1 MNNNFKTFFR
11 KDSSRSTN
19 NITST
24 IQLMLHFNEKAK
36 RNPITGYILVS
47 LGVLLSASS
56 GSWDITN
63 HLLNKPETFF
73 SPPHAGI
80 YIGVALVLSGSIM
93 VLSRYYRSSSNI
105 SNKYHY
111 IDKLIDLPLPMKLVI
126 IGVVML
132 VSAGPFDFAWH
143 SAFGLDGLLSPSHSV
158 LTIGMAVSSIG
169 ALLGMLS
176 SNNDQN
182 NNDNNNDNNK
192 SRKFNTSITNSSS
205 FPSSSIVDST
215 NNDDNKTSHAVSPI
229 LIIIGIIPIWI
240 TVSGLIHMASLPFS
254 DTEHFNFN
262 PDPTLAAIIATLA
275 FPFIVSFILF
285 SSFQLS
291 VRSRRTKRM
300 FGILSITG
308 IVFIII
314 NLTTAILTN
323 EYLIPTIPFYILN
336 IIPIVAVDIL
346 LSKLS
351 TPKTKIVNY
360 VAGAVIGSIFFTLY
374 YPLITHTYNEVL
386 SNSQTVWPSLTSSI
400 YFKMIDKI
408 YPLMVIPAA
417 VTGIMATIISSKL
430 IQDKN

>member
-11 KDSSRSTN
+11 KDSSKSTN

-105 SNKYHY
+105 SDKYHY

-182 NNDNNNDNNK
+182 NNDNNK
-192 SRKFNTSITNSSS
+192 SRKFNTSITNSFS

-215 NNDDNKTSHAVSPI
+215 NNDDNNTSHAVSPI

-254 DTEHFNFN
+254 DTKHFNFN

>member
-11 KDSSRSTN
+11 KDSSRNSN

-24 IQLMLHFNEKAK
+24 IQLMLHFNEKAQ

-73 SPPHAGI
+73 SPPHAGL
-80 YIGVALVLSGSIM
+80 YMGVAIVLSGSIM
-93 VLSRYYRSSSNI
+93 MLSRYYRSYSNI
-105 SNKYHY
+105 SNNNHY
-111 IDKLIDLPLPMKLVI
+111 INKLIDLPLPMKLVT
-126 IGVVML
+126 IGVIML

-182 NNDNNNDNNK
+182 NNDNNNK
-192 SRKFNTSITNSSS
+192 SRKFNPSITTSSS
-205 FPSSSIVDST
+205 CSSSALADST
-215 NNDDNKTSHAVSPI
+215 NNDDNNTSHAVSLI
-229 LIIIGIIPIWI
+229 IIIIGIIPVWI

-275 FPFIVSFILF
+275 FPFIVSFMLF

-291 VRSRRTKRM
+291 VRSKRTKRM

-314 NLTTAILTN
+314 NLTTAILPN
-323 EYLIPTIPFYILN
+323 EYLVPTIPFYILN

-417 VTGIMATIISSKL
+417 AIGIVATIVSSKL
-430 IQDKN
+430 IPDNN

>member
-11 KDSSRSTN
+11 KDSSRNSN

-24 IQLMLHFNEKAK
+24 IQLMLHFNEKAQ

-47 LGVLLSASS
+47 LGVLLSATS

-73 SPPHAGI
+73 SPPHAGL
-80 YIGVALVLSGSIM
+80 YMGVAIVLSGSIM
-93 VLSRYYRSSSNI
+93 MLSRYYRNYSNI
-105 SNKYHY
+105 SNNNHY
-111 IDKLIDLPLPMKLVI
+111 INKLIDLPLPMKLVT
-126 IGVVML
+126 IGVIML

-182 NNDNNNDNNK
+182 NNDNNNK
-192 SRKFNTSITNSSS
+192 SRKFNPSITTSSS
-205 FPSSSIVDST
+205 CFPSALADST
-215 NNDDNKTSHAVSPI
+215 NNDDNNTSHAVSLI
-229 LIIIGIIPIWI
+229 IIIIGIIPVWI

-275 FPFIVSFILF
+275 FPFIMSFMLF

-291 VRSRRTKRM
+291 VRSKRTKRM

-314 NLTTAILTN
+314 NLTTAILPN
-323 EYLIPTIPFYILN
+323 EYLVPTIPFYILN

-386 SNSQTVWPSLTSSI
+386 PNSQTVWPSLTSSI

-417 VTGIMATIISSKL
+417 LIGIVATIVSSKL
-430 IQDKN
+430 IPDKN

>member
-93 VLSRYYRSSSNI
+93 VLSRYYRNSSNI

-182 NNDNNNDNNK
+182 NNDNNK

-215 NNDDNKTSHAVSPI
+215 NNDDNNTSHAVSPI

-336 IIPIVAVDIL
+336 IIQIVALDIL

-430 IQDKN
+430 IQDKNYN

>member
-93 VLSRYYRSSSNI
+93 VLSRYYHSSSNI
-105 SNKYHY
+105 SNKYHH

-182 NNDNNNDNNK
+182 NNDNNK
-192 SRKFNTSITNSSS
+192 SIKFNTSITNSSS
-205 FPSSSIVDST
+205 FSFSSIVDST
-215 NNDDNKTSHAVSPI
+215 NNDDNNTSHAVSPI

>member
-24 IQLMLHFNEKAK
+24 IQLMLHFSEKAK

-80 YIGVALVLSGSIM
+80 YIGVALVLSGSVM
-93 VLSRYYRSSSNI
+93 VISRYYRSSSNI
-105 SNKYHY
+105 SNNDHRY
-111 IDKLIDLPLPMKLVI
+111 INKLMHLPLPMKLVT

-182 NNDNNNDNNK
+182 NNDNN
-192 SRKFNTSITNSSS
+192 
-205 FPSSSIVDST
+205 
-215 NNDDNKTSHAVSPI
+215 TSHAVSPI

-254 DTEHFNFN
+254 NTEHFNFN

-323 EYLIPTIPFYILN
+323 EYLVPTIPFYILN

-417 VTGIMATIISSKL
+417 ITGIMATIISSKL
-430 IQDKN
+430 IQDKNYN

>member
-11 KDSSRSTN
+11 RDSSRGTS

-24 IQLMLHFNEKAK
+24 VQLMLHFNEKAK

-63 HLLNKPETFF
+63 HLLNRPETFF
-73 SPPHAGI
+73 SPPHAGL
-80 YIGVALVLSGSIM
+80 YLGVAIVISGSIM
-93 VLSRYYRSSSNI
+93 MLRYYRSSSTI
-105 SNKYHY
+105 SNNDHHY
-111 IDKLIDLPLPMKLVI
+111 INKLIHLPLPMKLVI
-126 IGVVML
+126 IGAVML

-158 LTIGMAVSSIG
+158 LTIGMAISSIG

-176 SNNDQN
+176 NNNDQN
-182 NNDNNNDNNK
+182 NNNK
-192 SRKFNTSITNSSS
+192 
-205 FPSSSIVDST
+205 
-215 NNDDNKTSHAVSPI
+215 SHAVSPI
-229 LIIIGIIPIWI
+229 LIVIGIIPVWI
-240 TVSGLIHMASLPFS
+240 IVSGLIHMVSLPFS
-254 DTEHFNFN
+254 DTEYFKFN

-285 SSFQLS
+285 SSFELS
-291 VRSRRTKRM
+291 VRSGRTKGM

-308 IVFIII
+308 AIFIII
-314 NLTTAILTN
+314 NLSTAILTN
-323 EYLIPTIPFYILN
+323 EHLTPTIPFYILN

-351 TPKTKIVNY
+351 IPKTKIVNY
-360 VAGAVIGSIFFTLY
+360 VAGAILGSMFLMLY

-386 SNSQTVWPSLTSSI
+386 LNPQTVWPSLTSSI
-400 YFKMIDKI
+400 YFKMIDEV
-408 YPLMVIPAA
+408 YPLIVIPAMA
-417 VTGIMATIISSKL
+417 TGILGTIISTKL
-430 IQDKN
+430 IHQHK

>member
-11 KDSSRSTN
+11 KDSNRNSN

-24 IQLMLHFNEKAK
+24 IQLMLHFNEKAQ

-73 SPPHAGI
+73 SPPHAGL
-80 YIGVALVLSGSIM
+80 YMGVAIVISGSIM
-93 VLSRYYRSSSNI
+93 MLSRYYRSYSNI
-105 SNKYHY
+105 SNNNHY
-111 IDKLIDLPLPMKLVI
+111 INKLIDLPLPMKLVT
-126 IGVVML
+126 IGVIML

-182 NNDNNNDNNK
+182 NNNK
-192 SRKFNTSITNSSS
+192 SRKFNPSITTSSS
-205 FPSSSIVDST
+205 CSSSAIVDST
-215 NNDDNKTSHAVSPI
+215 NNDDNNTSHAISLI
-229 LIIIGIIPIWI
+229 LIIIGIIPVWI

-275 FPFIVSFILF
+275 FPFIISFMLF

-291 VRSRRTKRM
+291 VRSKRTKRM

-308 IVFIII
+308 IVFILI
-314 NLTTAILTN
+314 NLTTAILPN
-323 EYLIPTIPFYILN
+323 EYLVPTIPFYILN

-417 VTGIMATIISSKL
+417 VIGIVATIVSSKL
-430 IQDKN
+430 IPDKN

>member
-11 KDSSRSTN
+11 KDSSRCTN

-73 SPPHAGI
+73 SPPHAGL
-80 YIGVALVLSGSIM
+80 YIGVVIVLSGSIM
-93 VLSRYYRSSSNI
+93 VLSRYYSSSNI
-105 SNKYHY
+105 SNNNHY
-111 IDKLIDLPLPMKLVI
+111 IDKLIDIPLPMKLVT

-132 VSAGPFDFAWH
+132 VTAGPFDFAWH

-169 ALLGMLS
+169 ALSGMLS
-176 SNNDQN
+176 SNNNQ
-182 NNDNNNDNNK
+182 NNNDNNK
-192 SRKFNTSITNSSS
+192 SRKFNSSITTNSS
-205 FPSSSIVDST
+205 FSSSFSRGDST
-215 NNDDNKTSHAVSPI
+215 NNDSNNTSHAVSPI
-229 LIIIGIIPIWI
+229 LIVIGIIPVWI

-254 DTEHFNFN
+254 DTEYFNFN

-314 NLTTAILTN
+314 NLTTAILPN
-323 EYLIPTIPFYILN
+323 EYLVPTIPFYVLN
-336 IIPIVAVDIL
+336 IIPIVVVDIL

-360 VAGAVIGSIFFTLY
+360 IVGAVIGSIFFTLY

-408 YPLMVIPAA
+408 YPLVVIPAA
-417 VTGIMATIISSKL
+417 VTGILATIISSKI

>member
-11 KDSSRSTN
+11 RDSNRGTG

-24 IQLMLHFNEKAK
+24 VQLMLHFNEKAK

-63 HLLNKPETFF
+63 HLLNRPETFF
-73 SPPHAGI
+73 SPPHAGL
-80 YIGVALVLSGSIM
+80 YLGVAIVLSGSIM
-93 VLSRYYRSSSNI
+93 MLRYYRSSSNI
-105 SNKYHY
+105 SNNDHRY
-111 IDKLIDLPLPMKLVI
+111 INKLIHLPLPMKLVI
-126 IGVVML
+126 IGAVML

-158 LTIGMAVSSIG
+158 LTIGMAISSIG

-182 NNDNNNDNNK
+182 NNK
-192 SRKFNTSITNSSS
+192 
-205 FPSSSIVDST
+205 
-215 NNDDNKTSHAVSPI
+215 SHAVSPI
-229 LIIIGIIPIWI
+229 LIVIGIIPVWI
-240 TVSGLIHMASLPFS
+240 IVSGLIHMVSLPFS
-254 DTEHFNFN
+254 DTEYFKFN

-285 SSFQLS
+285 SSFELS
-291 VRSRRTKRM
+291 VRSGRTKGM

-308 IVFIII
+308 AIFIII
-314 NLTTAILTN
+314 NLSTAILPN
-323 EYLIPTIPFYILN
+323 EHLIQTIPFYILN
-336 IIPIVAVDIL
+336 IIPIVAVDII

-351 TPKTKIVNY
+351 IPKTKIVNY
-360 VAGAVIGSIFFTLY
+360 VAGAILGSTFLMLY

-386 SNSQTVWPSLTSSI
+386 LNPQTVWPSLTSSI
-400 YFKMIDKI
+400 YFKMIDEV
-408 YPLMVIPAA
+408 YPLIVIPAMA
-417 VTGIMATIISSKL
+417 TGILGTIISTKL
-430 IQDKN
+430 IHQHK

>member
-11 KDSSRSTN
+11 KDSSRNSN

-24 IQLMLHFNEKAK
+24 IQLMLHFNEKAQ

-47 LGVLLSASS
+47 LGVLLSATS

-73 SPPHAGI
+73 SPPHAGL
-80 YIGVALVLSGSIM
+80 YMGVAIVLSGSIM
-93 VLSRYYRSSSNI
+93 MLSRYYRSYSNI
-105 SNKYHY
+105 SNNNHY
-111 IDKLIDLPLPMKLVI
+111 INKLIDLPLPMKLVT
-126 IGVVML
+126 IGFIML

-176 SNNDQN
+176 RNNDQN
-182 NNDNNNDNNK
+182 NDDDNNK
-192 SRKFNTSITNSSS
+192 SRKFNPSITTSSS
-205 FPSSSIVDST
+205 CSSSAIADST
-215 NNDDNKTSHAVSPI
+215 NNDDNNTSHAISLI
-229 LIIIGIIPIWI
+229 LIIIGIIPVWI

-275 FPFIVSFILF
+275 FPFIVSFMLF

-291 VRSRRTKRM
+291 VRSKRTKRM

-314 NLTTAILTN
+314 NLTTAILPN
-323 EYLIPTIPFYILN
+323 EYLVPTIPFYILN

-417 VTGIMATIISSKL
+417 LIGIVAIIVSSKL
-430 IQDKN
+430 IPDKN

>member
-1 MNNNFKTFFR
+1 
-11 KDSSRSTN
+11 
-19 NITST
+19 
-24 IQLMLHFNEKAK
+24 
-36 RNPITGYILVS
+36 
-47 LGVLLSASS
+47 
-56 GSWDITN
+56 
-63 HLLNKPETFF
+63 
-73 SPPHAGI
+73 
-80 YIGVALVLSGSIM
+80 
-93 VLSRYYRSSSNI
+93 
-105 SNKYHY
+105 
-111 IDKLIDLPLPMKLVI
+111 MKLVT

-176 SNNDQN
+176 SNNNQ
-182 NNDNNNDNNK
+182 NNNDNNK
-192 SRKFNTSITNSSS
+192 SRKFNPSITTNSS
-205 FPSSSIVDST
+205 FSSSFSIGDST
-215 NNDDNKTSHAVSPI
+215 NNDSNNTSHAVSPI
-229 LIIIGIIPIWI
+229 LIIIGIVPIWI

-254 DTEHFNFN
+254 DTEYFNFN

-291 VRSRRTKRM
+291 VRSRRPKRM

-323 EYLIPTIPFYILN
+323 EYLVPTIPFYILN

-408 YPLMVIPAA
+408 YPLMVIPAV
-417 VTGIMATIISSKL
+417 VTGIVATIISSKL

>member
-11 KDSSRSTN
+11 KDSSRNSN

-24 IQLMLHFNEKAK
+24 IQLMLHFNEKAQ

-47 LGVLLSASS
+47 LGVLLSATS

-73 SPPHAGI
+73 SPPHAGL
-80 YIGVALVLSGSIM
+80 YMGVAIVLSGSIM
-93 VLSRYYRSSSNI
+93 MLSRYYRNYSNI
-105 SNKYHY
+105 SNNNHY
-111 IDKLIDLPLPMKLVI
+111 INKLIDLPLPMKLVT
-126 IGVVML
+126 IGVIML

-169 ALLGMLS
+169 ALLGILS
-176 SNNDQN
+176 SNNDH
-182 NNDNNNDNNK
+182 NNDNNNK
-192 SRKFNTSITNSSS
+192 SRKFNPSITISSS
-205 FPSSSIVDST
+205 CSFSTIADST
-215 NNDDNKTSHAVSPI
+215 NNDDNNTSHVISLI
-229 LIIIGIIPIWI
+229 LIIIGIIPVWI

-275 FPFIVSFILF
+275 FPFIMSFMLF

-291 VRSRRTKRM
+291 VRSKRTKRM

-314 NLTTAILTN
+314 NLTTAILPN
-323 EYLIPTIPFYILN
+323 EYLVPTIPFYILN

-351 TPKTKIVNY
+351 TRKTKMVNY

-386 SNSQTVWPSLTSSI
+386 PNSQTVWPSLTSSI

-417 VTGIMATIISSKL
+417 LIGIVATIVSSKL
-430 IQDKN
+430 IPDKN

>member
-11 KDSSRSTN
+11 KDSSRSTS

-80 YIGVALVLSGSIM
+80 YIGVALVLSGAIM

-105 SNKYHY
+105 SNKNHY
-111 IDKLIDLPLPMKLVI
+111 INKLIDLPLPMKLVI

-182 NNDNNNDNNK
+182 NNGNNNK
-192 SRKFNTSITNSSS
+192 SRKFNTSITTSYS
-205 FPSSSIVDST
+205 FSSSIVDST
-215 NNDDNKTSHAVSPI
+215 NKDDNNKSHAVSPI

-240 TVSGLIHMASLPFS
+240 TVSGLIHMVSLPFS

-323 EYLIPTIPFYILN
+323 EYLVPTIPFYILN

-417 VTGIMATIISSKL
+417 VTGIVATIISSKL

>member
-11 KDSSRSTN
+11 KDSSRYTN

-73 SPPHAGI
+73 SPPHAGL
-80 YIGVALVLSGSIM
+80 YIGVVIVLSGSIM
-93 VLSRYYRSSSNI
+93 VLSRYYSSSNI
-105 SNKYHY
+105 SNNNHY
-111 IDKLIDLPLPMKLVI
+111 IDKLIDIPLPMKLVT

-132 VSAGPFDFAWH
+132 VTAGPFDFAWH

-169 ALLGMLS
+169 ALSGMLS
-176 SNNDQN
+176 SNNNQ
-182 NNDNNNDNNK
+182 NNNDNNK
-192 SRKFNTSITNSSS
+192 SRKFNSSITTNSS
-205 FPSSSIVDST
+205 FSSSFSRGDST
-215 NNDDNKTSHAVSPI
+215 NNDSNNTSHAVSPI
-229 LIIIGIIPIWI
+229 LIVIGIIPVWI

-254 DTEHFNFN
+254 ETEHFNFN
-262 PDPTLAAIIATLA
+262 PDPTLAAIVATLA

-291 VRSRRTKRM
+291 VRNRRTKRM

-314 NLTTAILTN
+314 NLTTAILPN
-323 EYLIPTIPFYILN
+323 EYLVPTIPFYVLN
-336 IIPIVAVDIL
+336 IIPIVVVDIL

-360 VAGAVIGSIFFTLY
+360 IVGAVIGSIFFTLY

-408 YPLMVIPAA
+408 YPFLVIPAS
-417 VTGIMATIISSKL
+417 VTGILATIISSKI

>member
-93 VLSRYYRSSSNI
+93 VLSRYYHSSSNI
-105 SNKYHY
+105 SNKYHH

-182 NNDNNNDNNK
+182 NNDNNK

-205 FPSSSIVDST
+205 FSSSSIVDST
-215 NNDDNKTSHAVSPI
+215 NNDDNNTSHAVSPI

>member
-11 KDSSRSTN
+11 KNSSRNSN

-24 IQLMLHFNEKAK
+24 IQLILHFNEKAQ

-73 SPPHAGI
+73 SPPHAGL
-80 YIGVALVLSGSIM
+80 YMGVAIVLSGSIM
-93 VLSRYYRSSSNI
+93 MLSRYYRSYSNI
-105 SNKYHY
+105 SNNNHY
-111 IDKLIDLPLPMKLVI
+111 INKLIDLPLPMKLVT
-126 IGVVML
+126 IGVIML

-182 NNDNNNDNNK
+182 NNDNYNK
-192 SRKFNTSITNSSS
+192 SRKFNPSITTSSS
-205 FPSSSIVDST
+205 CSSSAMVDST
-215 NNDDNKTSHAVSPI
+215 NNDDNNTSHAISLI
-229 LIIIGIIPIWI
+229 LIIIGIIPVWI

-262 PDPTLAAIIATLA
+262 PDPTLAAIVATLA

-291 VRSRRTKRM
+291 FRSRSRRTKGM

-360 VAGAVIGSIFFTLY
+360 IVGAVIGSIFFTLY

-386 SNSQTVWPSLTSSI
+386 SNSQTVWPSLTSPI

-417 VTGIMATIISSKL
+417 VTGILATIISSKL

>member
-11 KDSSRSTN
+11 KNSSRNSN

-24 IQLMLHFNEKAK
+24 IQLILHFNEKAQ

-73 SPPHAGI
+73 SPPHAGL
-80 YIGVALVLSGSIM
+80 YMGVAIVLSGSIM
-93 VLSRYYRSSSNI
+93 MLSRYYRSYSNI
-105 SNKYHY
+105 SNNNHY
-111 IDKLIDLPLPMKLVI
+111 
-126 IGVVML
+126 
-132 VSAGPFDFAWH
+132 
-143 SAFGLDGLLSPSHSV
+143 
-158 LTIGMAVSSIG
+158 
-169 ALLGMLS
+169 
-176 SNNDQN
+176 
-182 NNDNNNDNNK
+182 NNDNDNK
-192 SRKFNTSITNSSS
+192 SRKFNPSITTSSS
-205 FPSSSIVDST
+205 CSSSAIVDST
-215 NNDDNKTSHAVSPI
+215 NNDDNNTSHAISLI
-229 LIIIGIIPIWI
+229 LIIIGIIPVWI

-262 PDPTLAAIIATLA
+262 PDPILAAIIATLA
-275 FPFIVSFILF
+275 FPFIISFMLF

-291 VRSRRTKRM
+291 VRSKRTKRM

-308 IVFIII
+308 IVFILI
-314 NLTTAILTN
+314 NLTTAILPN
-323 EYLIPTIPFYILN
+323 EYLVPTIPFYILN

-351 TPKTKIVNY
+351 TPKTKLVNY

-417 VTGIMATIISSKL
+417 VIGIVATIVSSKL
-430 IQDKN
+430 IPDKN

>member
-11 KDSSRSTN
+11 KDSSRNSN

-24 IQLMLHFNEKAK
+24 IQLMLHFNEKAQ

-47 LGVLLSASS
+47 LGVLLSATS

-73 SPPHAGI
+73 SPPHAGL
-80 YIGVALVLSGSIM
+80 YMGVAIVLSGSIM
-93 VLSRYYRSSSNI
+93 MLSRYYRSYSNI
-105 SNKYHY
+105 SNNNHY
-111 IDKLIDLPLPMKLVI
+111 INKLIDLPLPMKLVT
-126 IGVVML
+126 IGVIML

-169 ALLGMLS
+169 ALLGILS

-182 NNDNNNDNNK
+182 NNDNNNK
-192 SRKFNTSITNSSS
+192 SRKFNPSITTSSS
-205 FPSSSIVDST
+205 CFSSALADST
-215 NNDDNKTSHAVSPI
+215 NNDDNNTSHAVSLI
-229 LIIIGIIPIWI
+229 IIIIGIIPVWI

-275 FPFIVSFILF
+275 FPFIMSFMLF

-291 VRSRRTKRM
+291 VRSKRTKRM

-314 NLTTAILTN
+314 NLTTAILPN
-323 EYLIPTIPFYILN
+323 EYLVPTIPFYILN

-386 SNSQTVWPSLTSSI
+386 PNSQTVWPSLTSSI

-417 VTGIMATIISSKL
+417 LIGIVATIVSSKL
-430 IQDKN
+430 IPDKN

>member
-11 KDSSRSTN
+11 KDSSKSTN

-93 VLSRYYRSSSNI
+93 VLSRYYHSSSN
-105 SNKYHY
+105 SDKYHY

-176 SNNDQN
+176 SNNDQH
-182 NNDNNNDNNK
+182 NNDNNK
-192 SRKFNTSITNSSS
+192 SRKFNTSITNSFS

-215 NNDDNKTSHAVSPI
+215 NNDDNNTSHAVSPI

>member
-1 MNNNFKTFFR
+1 
-11 KDSSRSTN
+11 
-19 NITST
+19 
-24 IQLMLHFNEKAK
+24 MLHFNEKAQ

-73 SPPHAGI
+73 SPPHAGL
-80 YIGVALVLSGSIM
+80 YMGVVIVLSGSIM
-93 VLSRYYRSSSNI
+93 MLSRYNRSYSNI
-105 SNKYHY
+105 SNNNHY
-111 IDKLIDLPLPMKLVI
+111 INKLIDLPLPMKLVT
-126 IGVVML
+126 IGVIML

-182 NNDNNNDNNK
+182 NNYNK
-192 SRKFNTSITNSSS
+192 SRKFNPSITTSSS
-205 FPSSSIVDST
+205 CSSSAIVDST
-215 NNDDNKTSHAVSPI
+215 NNDDNNTSHAISLI
-229 LIIIGIIPIWI
+229 LIIIGIIPVWI

-275 FPFIVSFILF
+275 FPFIISFMLF

-291 VRSRRTKRM
+291 VRSKRTKRM

-308 IVFIII
+308 IVFILI
-314 NLTTAILTN
+314 NLTTAILPN
-323 EYLIPTIPFYILN
+323 EYLVPTIPFYILN

-417 VTGIMATIISSKL
+417 VIGIVATIVSSKL
-430 IQDKN
+430 IPDKN

>member
-93 VLSRYYRSSSNI
+93 VLSRYYHSSSNI
-105 SNKYHY
+105 SNKYHH

-182 NNDNNNDNNK
+182 NNDNNK
-192 SRKFNTSITNSSS
+192 SIKFNTSITNSSS
-205 FPSSSIVDST
+205 FSSSSIVDST
-215 NNDDNKTSHAVSPI
+215 NNDDNNTSHAVSPI

-262 PDPTLAAIIATLA
+262 PDPTLAAIVATLA

>member
-11 KDSSRSTN
+11 KDSSRCTN

-73 SPPHAGI
+73 SPPHAGL
-80 YIGVALVLSGSIM
+80 YIGVIIVLSGSIM
-93 VLSRYYRSSSNI
+93 VLSRYYSSSNI
-105 SNKYHY
+105 SNNNHY

-132 VSAGPFDFAWH
+132 VTAGPFDFAWH

-176 SNNDQN
+176 SNNNQ
-182 NNDNNNDNNK
+182 NNNDNNK
-192 SRKFNTSITNSSS
+192 SRKFNPSITTSSS
-205 FPSSSIVDST
+205 FSSSFSIGDST
-215 NNDDNKTSHAVSPI
+215 NNDSNNTSHAVSPI
-229 LIIIGIIPIWI
+229 LIVIGIIPVWI

-254 DTEHFNFN
+254 ETEHFNFN
-262 PDPTLAAIIATLA
+262 PDPTLAAIVATLA

>member
-93 VLSRYYRSSSNI
+93 VLSRYYHSSSNI

-182 NNDNNNDNNK
+182 NNDNNK

-205 FPSSSIVDST
+205 FSSSSIVDST
-215 NNDDNKTSHAVSPI
+215 NNDDNNTSHAVSPI

-360 VAGAVIGSIFFTLY
+360 IAGAVIGSIFFMLY

-386 SNSQTVWPSLTSSI
+386 PNSQTVWPSLTSSI

>member
-11 KDSSRSTN
+11 KDSSRNSN

-24 IQLMLHFNEKAK
+24 IQLMLHFNEKAQ

-47 LGVLLSASS
+47 LGVLLSATS

-73 SPPHAGI
+73 SPPHAGL
-80 YIGVALVLSGSIM
+80 YMGVAIVLSGSIM
-93 VLSRYYRSSSNI
+93 MLSRYYRNYSNI
-105 SNKYHY
+105 SNNNHY
-111 IDKLIDLPLPMKLVI
+111 INKLIDLPLPMKLVT
-126 IGVVML
+126 IGVIML

-182 NNDNNNDNNK
+182 NNDNNNK
-192 SRKFNTSITNSSS
+192 SRKFNPSITTSSS
-205 FPSSSIVDST
+205 CFSSALADST
-215 NNDDNKTSHAVSPI
+215 NNDDNNTSHAVSLI
-229 LIIIGIIPIWI
+229 IIIIGIIPVWI

-275 FPFIVSFILF
+275 FPFIMSFMLF

-291 VRSRRTKRM
+291 VRSKRTKRM

-314 NLTTAILTN
+314 NLTTAILPN
-323 EYLIPTIPFYILN
+323 EYLVPTIPFYILN

-386 SNSQTVWPSLTSSI
+386 PNSQTVWPSLTSSI

-417 VTGIMATIISSKL
+417 LIGIVATIVSSKL
-430 IQDKN
+430 IPDKN

>member
-93 VLSRYYRSSSNI
+93 VLLRYYRSSSNI

-182 NNDNNNDNNK
+182 NNDNNK

-205 FPSSSIVDST
+205 FSSSSIVDST
-215 NNDDNKTSHAVSPI
+215 NNDDNNTSHAVSPI

-386 SNSQTVWPSLTSSI
+386 SNSQTVWPSLTSST

-430 IQDKN
+430 IQDKNYN

>member
-11 KDSSRSTN
+11 KDSSRNSN

-24 IQLMLHFNEKAK
+24 IQLMLHFNEKAQ

-73 SPPHAGI
+73 SPPHAGL
-80 YIGVALVLSGSIM
+80 YMGVAIVLSGSIM
-93 VLSRYYRSSSNI
+93 MLSRYYRNYSNI
-105 SNKYHY
+105 SNNNHY
-111 IDKLIDLPLPMKLVI
+111 INKLIDLPLPMKLVT
-126 IGVVML
+126 IGVIML

-169 ALLGMLS
+169 ALLGILS

-182 NNDNNNDNNK
+182 NNDNNNK
-192 SRKFNTSITNSSS
+192 SRKFNPSITTSSS
-205 FPSSSIVDST
+205 CFPSALADST
-215 NNDDNKTSHAVSPI
+215 NNDDNNTSHAVSLI
-229 LIIIGIIPIWI
+229 IIIIGIIPVWI

-275 FPFIVSFILF
+275 FPFIMSFMLF

-291 VRSRRTKRM
+291 VRSKRTKRM

-314 NLTTAILTN
+314 NLTTAILPN
-323 EYLIPTIPFYILN
+323 EYLVPTIPFYILN

-386 SNSQTVWPSLTSSI
+386 PNSQTVWPSLTSSI

-417 VTGIMATIISSKL
+417 LIGIVATIVSSKL
-430 IQDKN
+430 IPDKN

>member
-24 IQLMLHFNEKAK
+24 IQLMLHFSEKAK

-80 YIGVALVLSGSIM
+80 YIGVALVLSGSVM
-93 VLSRYYRSSSNI
+93 VISRYYRSSSNI

-182 NNDNNNDNNK
+182 NNDNN
-192 SRKFNTSITNSSS
+192 
-205 FPSSSIVDST
+205 
-215 NNDDNKTSHAVSPI
+215 TSHAVSPI

-254 DTEHFNFN
+254 NTEHFNFN

-323 EYLIPTIPFYILN
+323 EYLVPTIPFYILN

-417 VTGIMATIISSKL
+417 ITGIMATIISSKL
-430 IQDKN
+430 IQDKNYN

>member
-11 KDSSRSTN
+11 KDSSRNSN

-24 IQLMLHFNEKAK
+24 IQLMLHFNEKAQ

-47 LGVLLSASS
+47 LGVLLSATS

-73 SPPHAGI
+73 SPPHAGL
-80 YIGVALVLSGSIM
+80 YMGVAIVLSGSIM
-93 VLSRYYRSSSNI
+93 MLSRYYRNYSNI
-105 SNKYHY
+105 SNNNHY
-111 IDKLIDLPLPMKLVI
+111 INKLIDLPLPMKLVT
-126 IGVVML
+126 IGVIML

-182 NNDNNNDNNK
+182 NNDNNNK
-192 SRKFNTSITNSSS
+192 SRKFNPSITTSSS
-205 FPSSSIVDST
+205 CSSSAIADST
-215 NNDDNKTSHAVSPI
+215 NNDENNTSNAVSLI
-229 LIIIGIIPIWI
+229 IIIIGIIPVWI

-275 FPFIVSFILF
+275 FPFIMSFMLF

-291 VRSRRTKRM
+291 VRSKRTKRM

-314 NLTTAILTN
+314 NLTTAILPN
-323 EYLIPTIPFYILN
+323 EYLVPTIPFYILN

-386 SNSQTVWPSLTSSI
+386 PNSQTVWPSLTSSI

-417 VTGIMATIISSKL
+417 LIGIVATIVSSKL
-430 IQDKN
+430 IPDKN

>member
-11 KDSSRSTN
+11 KDSSRNSN

-24 IQLMLHFNEKAK
+24 IQLMLHFNEKAQ

-73 SPPHAGI
+73 SPPHAGL
-80 YIGVALVLSGSIM
+80 YMGVAIVLSGSIM
-93 VLSRYYRSSSNI
+93 MLSRYYRSYSNI
-105 SNKYHY
+105 SNNNHY
-111 IDKLIDLPLPMKLVI
+111 INKLIDLPLPMKLVT
-126 IGVVML
+126 IGVIML

-169 ALLGMLS
+169 ALLGILS

-182 NNDNNNDNNK
+182 NNDNNNNK
-192 SRKFNTSITNSSS
+192 SRKFNPSITTSSS
-205 FPSSSIVDST
+205 CSSSTIADST
-215 NNDDNKTSHAVSPI
+215 NNDDNNTSHAISLI
-229 LIIIGIIPIWI
+229 LIIIGIIPVWI
-240 TVSGLIHMASLPFS
+240 TISGLIHMASLPFS
-254 DTEHFNFN
+254 ETEHFNFN

-275 FPFIVSFILF
+275 FPFIVSFMLF

-291 VRSRRTKRM
+291 VRSKRTKRM

-314 NLTTAILTN
+314 NLTTAILPN
-323 EYLIPTIPFYILN
+323 EYLVPTIPFYILN

-417 VTGIMATIISSKL
+417 LIGIVATIVSSKL
-430 IQDKN
+430 IPDKN

>member
-11 KDSSRSTN
+11 KDSSRNSN

-24 IQLMLHFNEKAK
+24 IQLMLHFNEKAQ

-73 SPPHAGI
+73 SPPHAGL
-80 YIGVALVLSGSIM
+80 YMGVAIVLSGSIM
-93 VLSRYYRSSSNI
+93 MLSRYYRNYSNI
-105 SNKYHY
+105 SNNNHY
-111 IDKLIDLPLPMKLVI
+111 INKLIDLPLPMKLVT
-126 IGVVML
+126 IGVIML

-182 NNDNNNDNNK
+182 NNDNNNK
-192 SRKFNTSITNSSS
+192 SRKFNPSITTSSS
-205 FPSSSIVDST
+205 CSSSAIADST
-215 NNDDNKTSHAVSPI
+215 NNDDNNTSHAVSLI
-229 LIIIGIIPIWI
+229 IIIIGIIPVWI

-275 FPFIVSFILF
+275 FPFIMSFMLF

-291 VRSRRTKRM
+291 VRSKRTKRM

-314 NLTTAILTN
+314 NLTTAILPN
-323 EYLIPTIPFYILN
+323 EYLVPTIPFYILN

-386 SNSQTVWPSLTSSI
+386 PNSQTVWPSLTSSI

-417 VTGIMATIISSKL
+417 LIGIVATIVSSKL
-430 IQDKN
+430 IPDKN

>member
-11 KDSSRSTN
+11 KDSSRNSN

-24 IQLMLHFNEKAK
+24 IQLMLHFNEKAQ

-47 LGVLLSASS
+47 IGVLLSASS

-73 SPPHAGI
+73 SPPHAGL
-80 YIGVALVLSGSIM
+80 YMGVVIVLSGSIM
-93 VLSRYYRSSSNI
+93 MLSRYYRSYSNI
-105 SNKYHY
+105 SNNNHY
-111 IDKLIDLPLPMKLVI
+111 INKLIDLPLPMKLVT
-126 IGVVML
+126 IGVIML

-182 NNDNNNDNNK
+182 NNYNK
-192 SRKFNTSITNSSS
+192 SRKFNPSITTSSS
-205 FPSSSIVDST
+205 CSSSAMVDST
-215 NNDDNKTSHAVSPI
+215 NNDDNNTSHAISLI
-229 LIIIGIIPIWI
+229 LIIIGIIPVWI

-275 FPFIVSFILF
+275 FPFIISFMLF

-291 VRSRRTKRM
+291 VRSKRTKRM

-308 IVFIII
+308 IVFILI
-314 NLTTAILTN
+314 NLTTAILPN
-323 EYLIPTIPFYILN
+323 EYLVPTIPFYILN

-417 VTGIMATIISSKL
+417 VIGIVATIVSSKL
-430 IQDKN
+430 IPDKN

>member
-11 KDSSRSTN
+11 KDSSRSTS

-24 IQLMLHFNEKAK
+24 IQLMLHFNENTK
-36 RNPITGYILVS
+36 RNPIAGCILVS

-80 YIGVALVLSGSIM
+80 YIGVALVLSGAIM

-111 IDKLIDLPLPMKLVI
+111 INKLIDLPLPMKLVI

-182 NNDNNNDNNK
+182 NNGNNNK
-192 SRKFNTSITNSSS
+192 SRKFNTSITTSYS
-205 FPSSSIVDST
+205 FSSSIVDST
-215 NNDDNKTSHAVSPI
+215 NNNDDNNKSHAVSPI

-323 EYLIPTIPFYILN
+323 EYLVPTIPFYILN
-336 IIPIVAVDIL
+336 VIPIVAVDIL

-386 SNSQTVWPSLTSSI
+386 PNSQTVWPSLTSSI

-417 VTGIMATIISSKL
+417 VTGIVATIISSKL

>member
-93 VLSRYYRSSSNI
+93 MLSCYYRSSSNI

-182 NNDNNNDNNK
+182 NNGNNK

-205 FPSSSIVDST
+205 FSSSSIVDST
-215 NNDDNKTSHAVSPI
+215 NNDDNNTSHAISLI
-229 LIIIGIIPIWI
+229 LIIIGIIPVWI

-291 VRSRRTKRM
+291 VRSKRTKRM

-308 IVFIII
+308 IVFILI
-314 NLTTAILTN
+314 NLTTAILPN
-323 EYLIPTIPFYILN
+323 EYLVPTIPFYILN

-386 SNSQTVWPSLTSSI
+386 SNSQTVWPSLTSST

-430 IQDKN
+430 IQDKS

>member
-24 IQLMLHFNEKAK
+24 IKLILHFNEKAK
-36 RNPITGYILVS
+36 RNPIAGYILVS

-80 YIGVALVLSGSIM
+80 YIGVAIVLSGSVM
-93 VLSRYYRSSSNI
+93 VLSRYYRSSSII
-105 SNKYHY
+105 SNNDHY
-111 IDKLIDLPLPMKLVI
+111 INKLIDLPLPMKLVT

-182 NNDNNNDNNK
+182 NNDNNNK
-192 SRKFNTSITNSSS
+192 SRKFNTSITTNSS
-205 FPSSSIVDST
+205 SSSIVDST
-215 NNDDNKTSHAVSPI
+215 NNDDNNTSHAVSPI

-254 DTEHFNFN
+254 DTEYFNFN

-291 VRSRRTKRM
+291 VRSRRAKRM

-323 EYLIPTIPFYILN
+323 EYLVPTIPFYILN

-408 YPLMVIPAA
+408 YPLMVIPAV
-417 VTGIMATIISSKL
+417 VTGIVATIISSKL

>member
-93 VLSRYYRSSSNI
+93 VLSRYYHSSSNI
-105 SNKYHY
+105 SNKYHH

-182 NNDNNNDNNK
+182 NNDNNK
-192 SRKFNTSITNSSS
+192 SIKFNTSITNSCS
-205 FPSSSIVDST
+205 FSSSSIVDST
-215 NNDDNKTSHAVSPI
+215 NNDDNNTSHAVSPI

-336 IIPIVAVDIL
+336 TIPIVAVDIL